1 MVRERVIWRQSA
13 ATEVQLRSESATP
26 GDDQLVECVLA
37 GDTAAFAMLVERH
50 KRRVYGLAYRRLGNV
65 ADAEDAAQ
73 EAFVRAYTRL
83 TTYRPGS
90 RFDAWLLAITA
101 NWCTD
106 LQRARRTMPLDPARG
121 ESGDGPD
128 GGQSESPEV
137 LILQAERGNEVREWL
152 ARLPEQY
159 RAVLELRYWHEL
171 SYTEISA
178 ATAQPLSTVRMR
190 LFRGRR
196 LLASYLSAY

>member
-1 MVRERVIWRQSA
+1 MRERIPWRQTA
-13 ATEVQLRSESATP
+13 ATDVQVRNAPVTP
-26 GDDQLVECVLA
+26 ADDLLVEQVLA
-37 GDTAAFAMLVERH
+37 GDTAAFAALVERH
-50 KRRVYGLAYRRLGNV
+50 KRRVYALAYRRLGNA

-73 EAFVRAYTRL
+73 ETFVRAYTRL
-83 TTYRPGS
+83 ATYRPGS
-90 RFDAWLLAITA
+90 RFDAWLLAIAA

-106 LQRARRTMPLDPARG
+106 LQRSRRTMPLDPAR
-121 ESGDGPD
+121 DGAAGGPSS
-128 GGQSESPEV
+128 GQSESPEA

-152 ARLPEQY
+152 ARLPEHY

-178 ATAQPLSTVRMR
+178 ATAQPISTVRMR

-196 LLASYLSAY
+196 LLATYLNAS